1 MRRIAATA
9 EQPVDK
15 STEGRY
21 HAAQELRPAKLRE
34 RKATMA
40 ETTVVSHPLIAH
52 SLTVLRDRET
62 KTPAFRQ
69 HAGIVSKIV
78 LVEATRRLRVTEHA
92 INTPL
97 AAMTGARL
105 LDRIVAVPVLRAG
118 LAMLFAA
125 QEFLLDV
132 PVGFIG
138 LERDEHTAVARSYY
152 EKIPRLGVDHQV
164 IVLDPMLATGGSLDN
179 SLNRLKE
186 HGARHLTLACLVAAP
201 EGIERIH
208 QQHPDARIV
217 SAAVDVKLD
226 ENKFI
231 VPGLGDFG
239 DRYFGTDE

>member
-1 MRRIAATA
+1 
-9 EQPVDK
+9 
-15 STEGRY
+15 
-21 HAAQELRPAKLRE
+21 
-34 RKATMA
+34 MA
-40 ETTVVSHPLIAH
+40 EPTVVCHPLIDH

-62 KTPAFRQ
+62 NMPAFRQ

-78 LVEATRRLRVTEHA
+78 LVEATRHLRVTEH
-92 INTPL
+92 IVNTPL
-97 AAMTGARL
+97 ATMTGSRL
-105 LDRIVAVPVLRAG
+105 RDRIVAVPVLRAG

-152 EKIPRLGVDHQV
+152 EKIPQLGEDRQV
-164 IVLDPMLATGGSLDN
+164 IVLDPMLATGGSLDD

-186 HGARHLTLACLVAAP
+186 QGVGQLTLACIVAAP

-208 QQHPDARIV
+208 EQHPEARV
-217 SAAVDVKLD
+217 VTAAIDEKLD

-239 DRYFGTDE
+239 DRYFGTEE